1 MPVPASPRPPDGESS
16 VDAYVQAAP
25 PEGQPHLRELRAL
38 LRGVAPEA
46 DEVIK
51 WGVPFFVEPR
61 FLYSFSV
68 IAAHL
73 AFVPSAET
81 LDAFRAEAGPYAT
94 TKNVRKVRYDQ
105 PLPAD
110 LIRRMAEHRLQVV
123 AQRDDASFW

>member
-1 MPVPASPRPPDGESS
+1 MSAPASPRPPADASS

-25 PEGQPHLRELRAL
+25 LEGQPHLQRLRAL
-38 LRGVAPEA
+38 LRDVAPEA

-61 FLYSFSV
+61 FLFSFSAF
-68 IAAHL
+68 AAHL

-94 TKNVRKVRYDQ
+94 TKNFLKVRYDQ